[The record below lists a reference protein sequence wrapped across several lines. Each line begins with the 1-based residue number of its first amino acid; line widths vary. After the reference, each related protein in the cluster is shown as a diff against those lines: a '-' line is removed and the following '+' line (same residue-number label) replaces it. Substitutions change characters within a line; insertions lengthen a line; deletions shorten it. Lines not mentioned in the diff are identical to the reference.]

1 MAYYAVAV
9 GRVPGIYSTWEEC
22 KRQVL
27 GCKGAKYKKFEVLVD
42 AERFICGDYD
52 ATVDAK
58 SSVDKS
64 SVDKSSVDKSSVEDD
79 GIYIYTDGACIN
91 NGKPEASAAYAAYFG
106 SDDPRNISVKL
117 PTGSTNNVAELSAII
132 YVLELLQVNDL
143 STKEKTY
150 LMTDSK
156 YSILCLTTY
165 GEKMAVGGWKTP
177 IPNKELVRRAF
188 ELYNKVSTFV
198 EVKHVE
204 AHTGRTDAH
213 SVGNNIVD
221 KMANSAAAAPQN

>member
-27 GCKGAKYKKFEVLVD
+27 GCKGAKYKKFEVLAD

-52 ATVDAK
+52 ATVN
-58 SSVDKS
+58 
-64 SVDKSSVDKSSVEDD
+64 VETSTVNDVIP

-106 SDDPRNISVKL
+106 PGDPRNISLKL

-132 YVLELLQVNDL
+132 YVLELLQEKDIA
-143 STKEKTY
+143 KEKTY

-221 KMANSAAAAPQN
+221 KMANAAASEKTVDNV